1 MFDLKDQVRC
11 TYILKE
17 IDQPAMPLT
26 WRFMRAHR
34 EEFDVLRPEE
44 FASRLPDLVEMVT
57 ACRLPGGDVW
67 AIHGND
73 DDANRKVRWIDPFFP
88 ESGEVLRRL
97 PLGSA
102 PPITLA
108 IPEPLVQ
115 TGE

>member
-1 MFDLKDQVRC
+1 MG
-11 TYILKE
+11 
-17 IDQPAMPLT
+17 
-26 WRFMRAHR
+26 AHR
-34 EEFDVLRPEE
+34 EKFDILRPEE
-44 FASRLPDLVEMVT
+44 FSCRLPDFIEVIAT
-57 ACRLPGGDVW
+57 CGLPRRHVW

-115 TGE
+115 AWEQATGHGSGLADHTLYEGHSGRLPV